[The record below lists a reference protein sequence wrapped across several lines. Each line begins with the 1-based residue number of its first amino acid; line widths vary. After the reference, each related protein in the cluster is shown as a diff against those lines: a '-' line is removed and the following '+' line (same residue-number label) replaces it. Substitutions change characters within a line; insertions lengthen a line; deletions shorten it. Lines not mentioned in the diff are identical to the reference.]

1 MSIKLTTTL
10 LVSGLCS
17 DVTKFFRY
25 ILALMLLNF
34 SVGSLALAIG
44 AAVGK
49 FSIANP
55 IYVMI
60 LVVSM
65 VSYFLMLISLH
76 KCPCRCSVDF

>member
-1 MSIKLTTTL
+1 MSPKYFKITFTHA
-10 LVSGLCS
+10 GLRNEAAR
-17 DVTKFFRY
+17 FFKY
-25 ILALMLLNF
+25 MLALMLFNF
-34 SVGSLALAIG
+34 TVGSLALAIG

-65 VSYFLMLISLH
+65 VNTLF
-76 KCPCRCSVDF
+76 F

>member
-1 MSIKLTTTL
+1 MIGKFNVAVYFKAITAL
-10 LVSGLCS
+10 LVAGLRS
-17 DVTKFFRY
+17 EVTRFFRY
-25 ILALMLLNF
+25 MLALMLLNF

-65 VSYFLMLISLH
+65 VSKLFLN
-76 KCPCRCSVDF
+76 VD

>member
-1 MSIKLTTTL
+1 M
-10 LVSGLCS
+10 GLKFWCILKKVFILAGLRNE
-17 DVTKFFRY
+17 VTRFFKY
-25 ILALMLLNF
+25 MLALMLLNF

-60 LVVSM
+60 LVISM
-65 VSYFLMLISLH
+65 VRAH
-76 KCPCRCSVDF
+76 P